1 MQTALHNPH
10 LTAEELRLLYLFVRV
25 DVDVA
30 LDALLSHVGPGVAA
44 HPLSLTLGALVFSE
58 ASLLPLVG
66 REPLPFGSG
75 LKGTRALGVTLP
87 VRLPNTHITFA

>member
-1 MQTALHNPH
+1 MWPV
-10 LTAEELRLLYLFVRV
+10 EEHWLLYLFVRV

-44 HPLSLTLGALVFSE
+44 HPLPLTLGALVLSE

-66 REPLPFGSG
+66 REPLTFWSG
-75 LKGTRALGVTLP
+75 L
-87 VRLPNTHITFA
+87 

>member
-1 MQTALHNPH
+1 MQ
-10 LTAEELRLLYLFVRV
+10 ERWLLYLFVRV

-44 HPLSLTLGALVFSE
+44 HPLPLALGALVLTE

-66 REPLPFGSG
+66 REPLAFGSG
-75 LKGTRALGVTLP
+75 L
-87 VRLPNTHITFA
+87 

>member
-1 MQTALHNPH
+1 M
-10 LTAEELRLLYLFVRV
+10 LYLFVRV

-44 HPLSLTLGALVFSE
+44 HPLPLTLGTLVLSE

-66 REPLPFGSG
+66 REPLAFWSG
-75 LKGTRALGVTLP
+75 L
-87 VRLPNTHITFA
+87 